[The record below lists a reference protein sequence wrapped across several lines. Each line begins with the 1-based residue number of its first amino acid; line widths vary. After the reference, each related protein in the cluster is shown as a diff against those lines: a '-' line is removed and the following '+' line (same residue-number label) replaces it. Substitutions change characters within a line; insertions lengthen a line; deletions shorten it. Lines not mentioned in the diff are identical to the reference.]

1 MCHKL
6 RTLLREKASMVPSHS
21 SRQVLVL
28 TQGNRDPWPRV
39 KVPLLW
45 QGLLVGLDLG
55 VDKDRRREELWGE

>member
-1 MCHKL
+1 
-6 RTLLREKASMVPSHS
+6 MVPSHS

-28 TQGNRDPWPRV
+28 TQGNRDPWPHV
-39 KVPLLW
+39 KVPPLW